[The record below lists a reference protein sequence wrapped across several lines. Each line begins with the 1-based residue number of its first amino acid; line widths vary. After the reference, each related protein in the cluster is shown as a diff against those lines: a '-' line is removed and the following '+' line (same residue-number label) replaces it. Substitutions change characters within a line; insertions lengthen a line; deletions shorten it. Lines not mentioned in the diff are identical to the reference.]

1 MLKHIVLENF
11 RNHKKFCADLNNTSI
26 LIGLNATGKTS
37 VLEAISLVSAGRS
50 FRTDDKKS
58 VVNLASD
65 YARVTLWCH
74 PHEDGD
80 PLIVDSRLRHAERG
94 LRGNGR
100 TELEVFIQ
108 KNPRLLMQAKER
120 GVKKKLSEFI
130 GTLKSVVFSPETID
144 IITGAPAERRRFLDI
159 MISQSD
165 KGYLRALS
173 EYTKVR
179 RQRNGLLEMIKHGRS
194 QESDLLFWDK
204 ELAKQG
210 IIITQKRIEAVEFL
224 NMTLSKTYQEIS
236 GPIRHSRPDRESTDR
251 SGKLLVDPRLRG
263 DDKKDRTKDQSLVLI
278 YHNSSGD
285 DLAEKLR
292 HNRARE
298 IAYGATIYGPH
309 RDELEFGLNNTN
321 MQEFASRGELRSAI
335 LALKIGEI
343 KFLGQEANKTSSLEQ
358 KPASPILLLDDIF
371 SEFDA
376 ERRSH
381 LNRLI
386 LQYQSVI
393 TTTDKEHLTEEIFKK
408 AKIIEL

>member
-1 MLKHIVLENF
+1 MLKRIELTNF
-11 RNHKKFCADLNNTSI
+11 RNHKRFAADLNNTSI

-58 VVNLASD
+58 VVNLQSD
-65 YARVTLWCH
+65 YARVNI
-74 PHEDGD
+74 DD
-80 PLIVDSRLRHAERG
+80 
-94 LRGNGR
+94 
-100 TELEVFIQ
+100 LEIFIQ
-108 KNPRLLMQAKER
+108 KDPRLLMQAKDR
-120 GVKKKLSEFI
+120 GVKKKLSDFI

-144 IITGAPAERRRFLDI
+144 IITGAPAQRRRFLDI
-159 MISQSD
+159 MISQND
-165 KGYLRALS
+165 KTYLRALS

-210 IIITQKRIEAVEFL
+210 SIITKKRIEAIEFL
-224 NMTLSKTYQEIS
+224 NKLLTDIYKEIS
-236 GPIRHSRPDRESTDR
+236 GQKSST
-251 SGKLLVDPRLRG
+251 LML
-263 DDKKDRTKDQSLVLI
+263 T
-278 YHNSSGD
+278 YHNSGGD

-292 HNRARE
+292 QNRSRE

-309 RDELEFGLNNTN
+309 RDELEFKLNNAN

-335 LALKIGEI
+335 LALKVGEV
-343 KFLGQEANKTSSLEQ
+343 KFLEQESNKTTSLEE

-376 ERRSH
+376 ERRGH

-393 TTTDKEHLTEEIFKK
+393 TTTDKEHLSGEILKK

>member
-1 MLKHIVLENF
+1 MLKKIQLTNF
-11 RNHKKFCADLNNTSI
+11 RNHKHFIADLNNTSI
-26 LIGLNATGKTS
+26 LIGLNASGKTS
-37 VLEAISLVSAGRS
+37 ILEAISLVSAGRS

-58 VVNLASD
+58 VVNLESD
-65 YARVTLWCH
+65 YARVVL
-74 PHEDGD
+74 
-80 PLIVDSRLRHAERG
+80 SRHSEPRRG
-94 LRGNGR
+94 PFGPSEGSQL
-100 TELEVFIQ
+100 LEIFIQ
-108 KNPRLLMQAKER
+108 KNPRLLMQAKDR
-120 GVKKKLSEFI
+120 GVKKKLADFI

-144 IITGAPAERRRFLDI
+144 IITGAPADRRRFLDI
-159 MISQSD
+159 MISQND
-165 KGYLRALS
+165 KVYLRALS

-179 RQRNGLLEMIKHGRS
+179 RQRNGLLEMIKYGRS
-194 QESDLLFWDK
+194 QESDLFFWDN

-210 IIITQKRIEAVEFL
+210 SIITKKRIEAIEFL
-224 NMTLSKTYQEIS
+224 NNLLTGIYQEIAGQKS
-236 GPIRHSRPDRESTDR
+236 AQ
-251 SGKLLVDPRLRG
+251 L
-263 DDKKDRTKDQSLVLI
+263 SLT
-278 YHNSSGD
+278 YHNSAGD

-292 HNRARE
+292 QNRSRE

-309 RDELEFGLNNTN
+309 RDELEFKLNNTN

-335 LALKIGEI
+335 LALKIGEV
-343 KFLGQEANKTSSLEQ
+343 KFLEQESNKTTSLEE

-376 ERRSH
+376 ERRQH

>member
-1 MLKHIVLENF
+1 MLQHIELKNF
-11 RNHKKFCADLNNTSI
+11 RNHQHFAADLNNTSI
-26 LIGLNATGKTS
+26 LIGLNASGKTS

-58 VVNLASD
+58 VVNLESD
-65 YARVTLWCH
+65 YARVTLRCH
-74 PHEDGD
+74 PEFISG
-80 PLIVDSRLRHAERG
+80 PKEISGSRNEFGMTKSVKNDRA
-94 LRGNGR
+94 
-100 TELEVFIQ
+100 ELEVFIQ
-108 KNPRLLMQAKER
+108 KNPRLLLQAKDR
-120 GVKKKLSEFI
+120 GVKKKLSDFI

-144 IITGAPAERRRFLDI
+144 IICGAPAERRRFLDI
-159 MISQSD
+159 MISQND
-165 KGYLRALS
+165 KAYLRALS

-210 IIITQKRIEAVEFL
+210 SIIAKKRIEAVEFL
-224 NMTLSKTYQEIS
+224 NKLLSDIYKEIS
-236 GPIRHSRPDRESTDR
+236 GQKPS
-251 SGKLLVDPRLRG
+251 
-263 DDKKDRTKDQSLVLI
+263 VLTLT
-278 YHNSSGD
+278 YHNSGGD

-292 HNRARE
+292 QNRDRE

-309 RDELEFGLNNTN
+309 RDELEFKLNNTN

-335 LALKIGEI
+335 LALKIGEV
-343 KFLGQEANKTSSLEQ
+343 KFLEQESNKTTSLEE

-376 ERRSH
+376 ERRGH

-408 AKIIEL
+408 ARIIEL